1 MKRVAAVGVLLAFVG
16 LGAQLA
22 SVGIGA
28 QVAAAHPTN
37 RFRACTKDNGGGCV
51 EVGAQI
57 PFGGTV
63 VLKGR
68 VRPLHAGLMADV
80 LRRNPH
86 GHVWRVVG
94 QVRVSDAGTLRYRWL
109 TTLDDVTEGAPYLF
123 KFRLRGHGRSNATE
137 AYVFLHPTP
146 SPAPAAG

>member
-1 MKRVAAVGVLLAFVG
+1 MKRIVAICVLLAFAG

-22 SVGIGA
+22 SVGVGA

-37 RFRACTKDNGGGCV
+37 RFRACTRERAGRCL

-57 PFGGTV
+57 PFGGTM

-94 QVRVSDAGTLRYRWL
+94 QVRVSEVGTLRYRWL
-109 TTLDDVTEGAPYLF
+109 TTLDDVTEDAPYLF
-123 KFRLRGHGRSNATE
+123 KFRIRGHGRSNATE

-146 SPAPAAG
+146 TPPPAVG